1 MNSLKYVKILF
12 IAKYLGLFYNM
23 EDNEIS
29 VTSLK
34 SFYWVL
40 TSLLPSE
47 LYDYSVINV
56 PDTIFLDPKNCLIK

>member
-1 MNSLKYVKILF
+1 
-12 IAKYLGLFYNM
+12 M
-23 EDNEIS
+23 EEDGNS
-29 VTSLK
+29 VTLTK

-56 PDTIFLDPKNCLIK
+56 PDTIFLDPKNCKVH